1 MPFQTQAWDLHLF
14 ELVNMQ
20 WRNAVLDLLMP
31 VASHTPLL
39 WMLAVLALLLLL
51 PRRGPLAVL
60 FMALVLGGSVGLA
73 DLITN
78 QGKGAVGR
86 VRPLNAL
93 PGVHFQQEGE
103 WRTRPADFVQDKERG
118 SSYPSGHAANSMALA
133 LAATL
138 LWPGIGS
145 CVRPW
150 IFLLPLVVGYSRLY
164 LGKHYPTDVLAGWVV
179 GAFAAVLLWALCR
192 ALLPVSWRG
201 AVGMDPERA

>member
-20 WRNAVLDLLMP
+20 WRNEVLDLLMP
-31 VASHTPLL
+31 VASYTPLL
-39 WMLAVLALLLLL
+39 WVLAVLALLLLL
-51 PRRGPLAVL
+51 PRRGVLAVL
-60 FMALVLGGSVGLA
+60 LMALVLGCGVGFA

-78 QGKGAVGR
+78 QSKDAVGR

-103 WRTRPADFVQDKERG
+103 WRTRPADFVRHKERG

-133 LAATL
+133 MAAAL
-138 LWPGIGS
+138 LWPKA
-145 CVRPW
+145 RPW

-164 LGKHYPTDVLAGWVV
+164 LGKHYPSDVLAGWVV
-179 GAFAAVLLWALCR
+179 GAFAAALLWALCR
-192 ALLPVSWRG
+192 ALWPEKWCG
-201 AVGMDPERA
+201 AAGMRPGY

>member
-20 WRNAVLDLLMP
+20 WRNGVLDLLMP
-31 VASHTPLL
+31 VASYTPLL
-39 WMLAVLALLLLL
+39 WVLAVLALLMLL
-51 PRRGPLAVL
+51 PRRGALAVL
-60 FMALVLGGSVGLA
+60 LMALVLGCSVGLA

-78 QGKGAVGR
+78 QGKDAVGR

-103 WRTRPADFVQDKERG
+103 WRTRPADFVRHKERG

-133 LAATL
+133 MAAAL
-138 LWPGIGS
+138 LWPGIRP

-164 LGKHYPTDVLAGWVV
+164 LGKHYPSDVLAGWVV
-179 GAFAAVLLWALCR
+179 GAFAALLLWALCR
-192 ALLPVSWRG
+192 SLWPERWRKS
-201 AVGMDPERA
+201 VGMD